1 MSLTCLVCQT
11 LVYRV
16 LQVITP
22 DIDYGEGPVPPTE
35 DWVESELLKTPSG
48 WIEVYQDCIVSGL
61 ASHFPCVKEGRACP
75 SATMWSFPPYD
86 RGNDVCSKRPSNL
99 HSNPRLVRPPRRIT
113 DQTLVL

>member
-75 SATMWSFPPYD
+75 SATMWSFPLMIEGMTYVANVLPT
-86 RGNDVCSKRPSNL
+86 C
-99 HSNPRLVRPPRRIT
+99 I
-113 DQTLVL
+113 QTLASFVHLGA